1 MVTSSNGLGP
11 QEDYADEGPAAYIK
25 DRPVL
30 SSERAPHKNQTVI
43 VKQ

>member
-1 MVTSSNGLGP
+1 MVTSLKGLGP
-11 QEDYADEGPAAYIK
+11 PAAYIK

-30 SSERAPHKNQTVI
+30 SSEREPHKNKNVT